1 MSPVFFTSSSLFLLP
16 LLILEMERRQRGSSW
31 RKEGAERQRV
41 GDLGG
46 GGGRGEREHLA
57 EVRDL
62 RNAFSKLK
70 LKIRLFVN
78 IFKMV
83 VF

>member
-1 MSPVFFTSSSLFLLP
+1 
-16 LLILEMERRQRGSSW
+16 MEGSSW
-31 RKEGAERQRV
+31 RKERAERQRD
-41 GDLGG
+41 GDAGG
-46 GGGRGEREHLA
+46 GGGRGERAHPA

>member
-1 MSPVFFTSSSLFLLP
+1 MSPMFLISSSLFLLP
-16 LLILEMERRQRGSSW
+16 LLILELAGRWRGSSW
-31 RKEGAERQRV
+31 RKERAERQRD
-41 GDLGG
+41 GDAGG
-46 GGGRGEREHLA
+46 GGGRGEREHPA